1 MSVKERAVGHVDQVR
16 YRALSLCRA
25 LWRKIRTSQ
34 HGCRRKLLILL
45 NDIAS
50 VRSPVAAV
58 VRGPVQ
64 ALGRSVPAAR
74 AVVH

>member
-1 MSVKERAVGHVDQVR
+1 MSIRSGTGLCPSAELCEGKYEQVKMAVIEICLFSSMIAIDR
-16 YRALSLCRA
+16 
-25 LWRKIRTSQ
+25 
-34 HGCRRKLLILL
+34 
-45 NDIAS
+45 AS

-64 ALGRSVPAAR
+64 ALGRSVPAAG